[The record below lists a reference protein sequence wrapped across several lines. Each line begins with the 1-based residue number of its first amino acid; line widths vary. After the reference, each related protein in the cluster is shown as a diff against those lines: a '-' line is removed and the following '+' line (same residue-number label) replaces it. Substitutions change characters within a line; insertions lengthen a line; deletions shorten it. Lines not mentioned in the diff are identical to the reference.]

1 MANLEII
8 RKRFDEARKL
18 YGYAD
23 KIATPSG
30 LKVKGK
36 YLLAESGAVTP
47 SHDPFNS
54 FCKSE
59 GFPAD
64 SNGQTVNDRDYE
76 RDTFAQ
82 TVTRGIADK
91 YDEQALTIPPI
102 VSKDGIVLSGNG
114 RTMAGMIAAKYDT
127 DKDYIDYLRDF
138 PQKYGFTTEQVE
150 SFEHPRLCL
159 VADDDYPYT
168 TEIFAAFNQDE
179 KKGMSK
185 TEDAV
190 SMGKKV
196 SDESFRRLIRSIN
209 TFDTIAE
216 FYANQKAS
224 SEAVMELIRSK
235 VITGMKTSEM
245 FDGASNERISAKAR
259 EILENVL
266 IGKAFQKNPDA
277 VRQINKFAGMR
288 LNIITA
294 LSEISTNVGLE
305 EYSLETEMA
314 EAIHLCYHALA
325 TGIASGQVVSGFSRQ
340 SNIAFDGEESTV
352 ADFTN
357 PIVKALAD
365 AINSAKTNT
374 LKKIFTLYN
383 NEASSAS
390 SGMCDMFGGGEVK
403 SKADIICEVCEFLK
417 YGSAA
422 EIREQLAKAQKTRR
436 FDAMQQIDAESFSEE
451 DNPKVDS
458 NSHGVRAGDF
468 AILQTT
474 SGYDC
479 IVKVLSLRKRTAFIR
494 LKGWLFCYV
503 SSELLL
509 PTDRTKCTLP
519 DWFTDFVSLTTGVS
533 IERIEGDDVYLSDG
547 SVCKAIDV
555 ILCASPKA
563 RMVA

>member
-1 MANLEII
+1 MENLQLI
-8 RKRFDEARKL
+8 RKRFDDARKI

-30 LKVKGK
+30 LKVKGH

-47 SHDPFNS
+47 SHDPFDS

-59 GFPAD
+59 GFPTD

-82 TVTRGIADK
+82 TVTRSIADN

-114 RTMAGMIAAKYDT
+114 RTMAGMIAARYDT
-127 DKDYIDYLRDF
+127 DKAYIGYLQEF
-138 PQKYGFTTEQVE
+138 PYKYGFTEEQVK
-150 SFEHPRLCL
+150 SFAHPRLCL

-196 SDESFRRLIRSIN
+196 SDETFRRLIRSIN
-209 TFDTIAE
+209 TFDTINE

-224 SEAVMELIRSK
+224 SEAVTELIRSK

-245 FDGASNERISAKAR
+245 FDGASNERISAKAK

-294 LSEISTNVGLE
+294 LSEISTNIGLDD
-305 EYSLETEMA
+305 YSLESEMA

-325 TGIASGQVVSGFSRQ
+325 TGIAFGQVVSGFSRQ
-340 SNIAFDGEESTV
+340 SNLAFDNQESTV

-374 LKKIFTLYN
+374 LKRIFTLYN

-390 SGMCDMFGGGEVK
+390 SGMCDMFGGGSVK

-417 YGSAA
+417 YGSQS
-422 EIREQLAKAQKTRR
+422 EIREQLRNAQTVRR
-436 FDAMQQIDAESFSEE
+436 FDAMQQIDMENVSDE
-451 DNPKVDS
+451 DNPQVDA
-458 NSHGVRAGDF
+458 NSHGVHAGDF
-468 AILQTT
+468 AVLQTT

-479 IVKVLSLRKRTAFIR
+479 IVKVVSMRKRTAFIR

-509 PTDRTKCTLP
+509 PTDKRKCTLP
-519 DWFTDFVSLTTGVS
+519 DWFADFVSLSTGVS
-533 IERIEGDDVYLSDG
+533 IERIEHGVVSLSDG
-547 SVCKAIDV
+547 SVCNVIDV
-555 ILCASPKA
+555 ILCASPLMRSA
-563 RMVA
+563 A

>member
-8 RKRFDEARKL
+8 RKRFNDARKL

-30 LKVKGK
+30 LKVKGR

-59 GFPAD
+59 GFPTD

-127 DKDYIDYLRDF
+127 DKDYIDYLREF
-138 PQKYGFTTEQVE
+138 PHKYGFTTEQVD

-168 TEIFAAFNQDE
+168 TEIFAVFNQDE

-190 SMGKKV
+190 AMGKKV
-196 SDESFRRLIRSIN
+196 SDESFRRIIRSIN
-209 TFDTIAE
+209 TFDSIAE
-216 FYANQKAS
+216 FYGNPKAA

-245 FDGASNERISAKAR
+245 FDGANNERISAKAK

-277 VRQINKFAGMR
+277 VRQINRFANMR
-288 LNIITA
+288 LNIINA
-294 LSEISTNVGLE
+294 LSEISTNVGLDD
-305 EYSLETEMA
+305 YSLETEMA
-314 EAIHLCYHALA
+314 EAVHLCYHGLA
-325 TGIASGQVVSGFSRQ
+325 TGIAAGAIVSGFSRQ
-340 SNIAFDGEESTV
+340 SNLAFDGEETTV

-365 AINSAKTNT
+365 AINHSQTKM

-383 NEASSAS
+383 HEASSSS
-390 SGMCDMFGGGEVK
+390 SGMCDMFGDGEVK
-403 SKADIICEVCEFLK
+403 TKTDIICEVCEFLK
-417 YGSAA
+417 YGTAS
-422 EIREQLAKAQKTRR
+422 EIREQLANAVKVRR
-436 FDAMQQIDAESFSEE
+436 FDAMQQIDAETFSTE

-458 NSHGVRAGDF
+458 NSYGVRSGDF
-468 AILQTT
+468 AALQTT
-474 SGYDC
+474 SGYDAV
-479 IVKVLSLRKRTAFIR
+479 VKVISLNKRTAFVR
-494 LKGWLFCYV
+494 LKGWTFCFV
-503 SSELLL
+503 SSEILM
-509 PTDRTKCTLP
+509 PTAMHKCSMP
-519 DWFTDFVSLTTGVS
+519 AWFTEGTELNGGVA
-533 IERIEGDDVYLSDG
+533 IERISDDIVTLSDG
-547 SVCKAIDV
+547 TDCKAVDV

-563 RMVA
+563 SMVA

>member
-30 LKVKGK
+30 LKVKGR

-54 FCKSE
+54 FCKSD

-224 SEAVMELIRSK
+224 SDAVTELIRSK

-245 FDGASNERISAKAR
+245 FDGASNKRISAKAK

-314 EAIHLCYHALA
+314 EAIQLCYHALA
-325 TGIASGQVVSGFSRQ
+325 TGIAFGQVVSGFSRQ
-340 SNIAFDGEESTV
+340 SNIAFDGDESTV

-365 AINSAKTNT
+365 AINSTKTNT

-403 SKADIICEVCEFLK
+403 SKTDIICEVCEFLK
-417 YGSAA
+417 YGSAS
-422 EIREQLAKAQKTRR
+422 EIREQLSKAVRVRR
-436 FDAMQQIDAESFSEE
+436 FDAMQQIDVESFSEE
-451 DNPKVDS
+451 ENPKVDA
-458 NSHGVRAGDF
+458 NSHGVRSGDF
-468 AILQTT
+468 AILHTT
-474 SGYDC
+474 SGYDVV
-479 IVKVLSLRKRTAFIR
+479 VKVVSMNKRTAFIR
-494 LKGWLFCYV
+494 LKGWVFCFV
-503 SSELLL
+503 SSEILS
-509 PTDRTKCTLP
+509 PTSLRKCTLP
-519 DWFTDFVSLTTGVS
+519 VWYYKGSVLTDNVS
-533 IERIEGDDVYLSDG
+533 IESIEKDSVLLSDG
-547 SVCKAIDV
+547 TLCNVIDV
-555 ILCASPKA
+555 ILCASPCKTQ
-563 RMVA
+563 VA

>member
-1 MANLEII
+1 MENLQLI
-8 RKRFDEARKL
+8 RKRFDDARKI

-30 LKVKGK
+30 LKVKGR

-47 SHDPFNS
+47 SHDPFDS

-59 GFPAD
+59 GFPTD

-82 TVTRGIADK
+82 TVTRSIADN

-114 RTMAGMIAAKYDT
+114 RTMAGMIAARCDT
-127 DKDYIDYLRDF
+127 DKAYISYLQEF
-138 PQKYGFTTEQVE
+138 PYKYGFTEEQVK
-150 SFEHPRLCL
+150 SFAHPRLCL

-196 SDESFRRLIRSIN
+196 SDETFRRLIRSIN

-216 FYANQKAS
+216 FYASQKAS
-224 SEAVMELIRSK
+224 SEAVTELIRSK
-235 VITGMKTSEM
+235 VITGMKMSEM
-245 FDGASNERISAKAR
+245 FDGASNERISAKAK

-294 LSEISTNVGLE
+294 LSEISTNISLDG
-305 EYSLETEMA
+305 YSLESEMA

-325 TGIASGQVVSGFSRQ
+325 TGIAFGQVVSGFSRQ
-340 SNIAFDGEESTV
+340 SNLAFDGQESTV

-374 LKKIFTLYN
+374 LKRIFILYN

-390 SGMCDMFGGGEVK
+390 SGMCDMFGGGSVK
-403 SKADIICEVCEFLK
+403 SKSDIICEVCEFLK
-417 YGSAA
+417 YGSQS
-422 EIREQLAKAQKTRR
+422 EIREQLRNAQTVRR
-436 FDAMQQIDAESFSEE
+436 FDAMQSIDMENVSDE
-451 DNPKVDS
+451 DNPQVDA

-468 AILQTT
+468 AVLQTT

-479 IVKVLSLRKRTAFIR
+479 IVKVVSLRKRTAFIR

-509 PTDRTKCTLP
+509 PTDKRKCTLP
-519 DWFTDFVSLTTGVS
+519 DWFADFVSLSTGVS
-533 IERIEGDDVYLSDG
+533 IERIENGVVSLSDG
-547 SVCKAIDV
+547 SVCNVIDV
-555 ILCASPKA
+555 ILCASPLMQSA
-563 RMVA
+563 A

>member
-1 MANLEII
+1 MTNLEII
-8 RKRFDEARKL
+8 RKRFNEARKL

-30 LKVKGK
+30 LKVKGR

-59 GFPAD
+59 GFPTD

-127 DKDYIDYLRDF
+127 DKDYIEYLRDF

-150 SFEHPRLCL
+150 SFEHPRLCM

-224 SEAVMELIRSK
+224 SDAVTELIRSK

-245 FDGASNERISAKAR
+245 FDGASNERISAKAK

-294 LSEISTNVGLE
+294 LSEISNNVGLE

-314 EAIHLCYHALA
+314 EAIQLCYHALA
-325 TGIASGQVVSGFSRQ
+325 TGIAFGQVVSGFSRQ
-340 SNIAFDGEESTV
+340 SNIAFDGDESTV

-365 AINSAKTNT
+365 AINSTKTNT

-403 SKADIICEVCEFLK
+403 SKTDIICEVCEFLK
-417 YGSAA
+417 YGSAS
-422 EIREQLAKAQKTRR
+422 EIREQLSKAVRVRR
-436 FDAMQQIDAESFSEE
+436 FDAMQQIDVESFSEE
-451 DNPKVDS
+451 DNPQVDA
-458 NSHGVRAGDF
+458 NSHGVRSGDF
-468 AILQTT
+468 AILHTT
-474 SGYDC
+474 SGYDVV
-479 IVKVLSLRKRTAFIR
+479 VKVVSMNKRTAFVR
-494 LKGWLFCYV
+494 LKGWVFCFV
-503 SSELLL
+503 SSEILS
-509 PTDRTKCTLP
+509 PTSLRKCTLP
-519 DWFTDFVSLTTGVS
+519 VWYYEGSVLTDNVS
-533 IERIEGDDVYLSDG
+533 IESIEKDSVLLSDG
-547 SVCKAIDV
+547 TLCNVIDV
-555 ILCASPKA
+555 ILCASPCKTQ
-563 RMVA
+563 VA